1 MISLKKIIKQ
11 IFGANSISFV
21 INFKELLLNYIIDLQ
36 LYYKYSNV
44 FKVDNFNKK
53 EAKII
58 LYYHSV
64 EKGLLYQ
71 KIRPR
76 FAQERIKNLH
86 IFLNDATV
94 IKKSNL
100 SQIRVAYQVMCE
112 YYEFHLKIDV
122 KIDDYFSQE
131 QYSSYKKILSDAY
144 DKSFSGAIEY
154 KKDDFYMHNQ
164 SNFYDFSSSR
174 KSIRDFTGELIDTEL
189 IEKAISLALNAPS
202 VCNRQSSKVYLLQDK
217 VKIDK
222 VLSIQNGFTGHTENV
237 NQLLIVSSDR
247 NYFFSVGERNQ
258 LYIDGGIFLMNLLY
272 CLHFYQIANCPANW
286 GKTSKDEAKL
296 SSVINIPASEKIIC
310 MIPIGIAKEDFK
322 ITLSQRRDLDEIYK
336 YKNI

>member
-1 MISLKKIIKQ
+1 MTLKKIIKQ
-11 IFGANSISFV
+11 IFGANNISFV
-21 INFKELLLNYIIDLQ
+21 INFKDLLLNYIIDFQ

-64 EKGLLYQ
+64 EKGLLYE

-86 IFLNDATV
+86 VFLNDRTV

-122 KIDDYFSQE
+122 KIDDYFNQE
-131 QYSSYKKILSDAY
+131 QYDSYKNILLNKY

-154 KKDDFYMHNQ
+154 KKDDFYKHNQ

-174 KSIRDFTGELIDTEL
+174 KSIRDFTGEIIDAAI
-189 IEKAISLALNAPS
+189 IEKAISLALNSPS

-222 VLSIQNGFTGHTENV
+222 ILSIQNGFTGHTENV
-237 NQLLIVSSDR
+237 KQLLIVSSDR
-247 NYFFSVGERNQ
+247 NYFFSIGERNQ

-272 CLHFYQIANCPANW
+272 CLHFYKIANCPANW
-286 GKTSKDEAKL
+286 GKTYKDETKL
-296 SSVINIPASEKIIC
+296 ANVIDIPTSEKIIC
-310 MIPIGIAKEDFK
+310 MIPIGIANEDFK
-322 ITLSQRRDLDEIYK
+322 ITLSQRRDLSEVYK

>member
-1 MISLKKIIKQ
+1 MALKKIIKQ
-11 IFGANSISFV
+11 IFGANNISFV
-21 INFKELLLNYIIDLQ
+21 INLKDLLLNYIIDFQ

-64 EKGLLYQ
+64 EKGLLYE

-86 IFLNDATV
+86 IFLNDVTV

-112 YYEFHLKIDV
+112 YYEFHLEIDV

-131 QYSSYKKILSDAY
+131 QYNSYKNILSNSY
-144 DKSFSGAIEY
+144 DKSFSGAIAY
-154 KKDDFYMHNQ
+154 KKEDFYMHNQ

-174 KSIRDFTGELIDTEL
+174 KSIRDFTGEIIDTAI

-217 VKIDK
+217 AKIDK

-237 NQLLIVSSDR
+237 KQLLIVSSDR

-272 CLHFYQIANCPANW
+272 CLHFYKIANCPANW
-286 GKTSKDEAKL
+286 GKTYKDETKVA
-296 SSVINIPASEKIIC
+296 SVIDIPTSEKIIC

-322 ITLSQRRDLDEIYK
+322 ITLSQRRDLSEVYK
-336 YKNI
+336 HKNI